1 MYSQKTH
8 CKGGNAFR
16 LNGYLN
22 ALDRGRLFWGA
33 ITQSIY
39 FYINNAGIN
48 KVCLGRL

>member
-8 CKGGNAFR
+8 GESGSAFR
-16 LNGYLN
+16 LNRYLN
-22 ALDRGRLFWGA
+22 DLGRGRLFWGA